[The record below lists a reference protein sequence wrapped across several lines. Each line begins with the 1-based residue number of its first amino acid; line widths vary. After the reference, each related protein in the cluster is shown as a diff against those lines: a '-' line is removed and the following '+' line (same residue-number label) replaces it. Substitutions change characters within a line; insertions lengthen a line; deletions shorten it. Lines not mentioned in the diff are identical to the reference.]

1 MSYTKAHL
9 QSDMH
14 DARKYLNQI
23 SMQAELLSL
32 LATGPIDEQELT
44 TIATKVSASAKTCS
58 EQLQTVYNNLN
69 KTLVE

>member
-1 MSYTKAHL
+1 MSYTKTHL
-9 QSDMH
+9 QNDMH
-14 DARKYLNQI
+14 NARKYLNQI

-32 LATGPIDEQELT
+32 LASEPIDEQELT
-44 TIATKVSASAKTCS
+44 TIAEKLSASAKTCS